1 MGWLDTLGLA
11 HNSPHTPP
19 SHCVMPRCVCSAAAG
34 WGMFVAVCAM
44 VYAGVLEA
52 WRLSLVRAAPQG
64 LDAGACPPHCLGAD
78 GDLAASAS
86 ASRALLR
93 GEQLPGSFLPAAG
106 AGAAALPWLGW
117 PLQGV
122 RALLGAGG
130 AVGDG
135 TCAQLCAPHSSEL
148 NIFWQAPSYL
158 IIGLSE
164 VFTSIG
170 QLEFFYDQVR
180 ACVSTHT
187 RMPVCMCV
195 YVCVHVYL

>member
-1 MGWLDTLGLA
+1 M
-11 HNSPHTPP
+11 
-19 SHCVMPRCVCSAAAG
+19 
-34 WGMFVAVCAM
+34 AVCAM
-44 VYAGVLEA
+44 VYAGLLEA

-64 LDAGACPPHCLGAD
+64 LDACPPHCLGMA

-86 ASRALLR
+86 ATSRALLE
-93 GEQLPGSFLPAAG
+93 GEQLPGTFLPATG

-117 PLQGV
+117 PLQGL
-122 RALLGAGG
+122 RALLGARD

-180 ACVSTHT
+180 ACGSTPT
-187 RMPVCMCV
+187 CTCVCMCV
-195 YVCVHVYL
+195 TMSVCTCMRGNHSPQMRQPSLRPCLRPTTLPPRPPP